1 MFELLD
7 EAQFDVCRSLI
18 DVYEFDTE
26 DECKNFSIEGK
37 LLSDPY
43 KLGDKWV
50 RHYSRVGELAS
61 QSASKAAKYYNLNV
75 DLAADYIVGDNWKVC
90 H

>member
-1 MFELLD
+1 MD
-7 EAQFDVCRSLI
+7 EAQFDTCKSLI
-18 DVYEFDTE
+18 DVYEFDCE
-26 DECKNFSIEGK
+26 DDCKKFSVEGK

-43 KLGDKWV
+43 KLGNKWV
-50 RHYSRVGELAS
+50 RHYSKVGELAS